1 MKMIP
6 IKKWRIKAGRIAFKF
21 EIPIPLITVSS
32 EFLIKINRAKIE
44 YTSILPYLK
53 LDGSQKDLDGYFD
66 EFLALGFTTRW

>member
-32 EFLIKINRAKIE
+32 EFLIKINRAKI
-44 YTSILPYLK
+44 
-53 LDGSQKDLDGYFD
+53 D
-66 EFLALGFTTRW
+66 EKKEVIGNV